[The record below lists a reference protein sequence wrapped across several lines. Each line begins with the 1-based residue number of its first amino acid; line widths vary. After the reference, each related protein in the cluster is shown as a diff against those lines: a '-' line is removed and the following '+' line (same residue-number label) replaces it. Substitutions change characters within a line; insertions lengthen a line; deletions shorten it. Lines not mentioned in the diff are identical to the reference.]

1 MKNLIYL
8 GLVIFL
14 MAGTTPA
21 EAQFL
26 KKLKDKVEKKVE
38 EAATENISNKAANET
53 DKTLNNVWQKQ
64 LENPNFNMGMDMV
77 DPAEIPAGYDFDW
90 EYTLQMNTTEGK
102 MEMVYHIKEN
112 APYVGMKIP
121 QAENMFTVLDSDKN
135 MTVIYMNSEENKMV
149 MATRFD
155 VSEAETEQENPYQEM
170 EFEEIGTK
178 TILGYE
184 CQGYRSENAENIFE
198 FYVTDE
204 AGVSFRDL
212 YQENQKNIPKGLNAK
227 WLRDGTG
234 LLMEMQ
240 MKDKNNPEK
249 NVSMTCTGIEKKSF
263 SINTSDYQTMNMNM
277 GGR

>member
-8 GLVIFL
+8 GLAIFL
-14 MAGTTPA
+14 MAGTTTA

-26 KKLKDKVEKKVE
+26 KKLKEKVEKKVE

-53 DKTLNNVWQKQ
+53 DKALNNMWEKK
-64 LENPNFNMGMDMV
+64 LENTNFTMGMDMV
-77 DPAEIPAGYDFDW
+77 DPSEIPAGYNFDW
-90 EYTLQMNTTEGK
+90 EYSLQMTTTEGE

-112 APYVGMKIP
+112 ANYVGMKIP
-121 QAENMFTVLDSDKN
+121 QAENMFTVLDNNEN
-135 MTVIYMNSEENKMV
+135 MTVIYMNSEGNKMV

-155 VSEAETEQENPYQEM
+155 VSEEELEQENKYEEM

-184 CQGYRSENAENIFE
+184 CQGYRSENTENVFT

-212 YQENQKNIPKGLNAK
+212 YQENQKNIPKGLDADWIK
-227 WLRDGTG
+227 DGTG
-234 LLMEMQ
+234 LMMEMQ
-240 MKDKNNPEK
+240 MKDKENPSK
-249 NVSMTCTGIEKKSF
+249 NVSMTCTGIEKKPF
-263 SINTSDYQTMNMNM
+263 SISTSDYQTMNM